1 MRQPSQH
8 IDFRSL
14 RATSLAPGGRTLASK
29 RRQREGGYL
38 LLAIMLMMAFMVI
51 TLTYV
56 VGPSLVQQIKRD
68 REEEMIHRGTEYMRA
83 IKKFYKKNGRY
94 PASLDDLDKGQI
106 RFLRKR
112 YTDPLAKDGK
122 WKLLHYADIA
132 TLVNTSAPGVP
143 AGALGQQ
150 GNSIT
155 PGGALVGG
163 VPNNGGAANSGFGSL
178 GYGSPIQQIQQSV
191 QQQQQY
197 QGQNPGTATGFPITS
212 DQGGS
217 IPINTGGFVTSGGS
231 GYTDQQ
237 SGTGGNQTSGFGSSS
252 FGSGQGQNQGQGQSN
267 SIFGQN
273 TVAGNSQFGGGA
285 IVGVASVDKEKTI
298 RIYNKKK
305 TYDEWQFIYNPAMDQ
320 QNVLLRGPYQP
331 TTIGNTNIGTPASQL
346 NGQQGANGQQNSP
359 FGQQN
364 SGFGQQ
370 NSGFGQQNGFG
381 QQSGFGQQNSPQS
394 FQPLGGGSGQTPQQ

>member
-1 MRQPSQH
+1 MQQPSQKVEP
-8 IDFRSL
+8 
-14 RATSLAPGGRTLASK
+14 RAGRRFFLVRGRRARALK
-29 RRQREGGYL
+29 RRHREGGYL

-56 VGPSLVQQIKRD
+56 VGPAMVQQIKRD

-94 PASLDDLDKGQI
+94 PSSLDDLDKGQI
-106 RFLRKR
+106 RYLRKR

-122 WKLLHYADIA
+122 WKLLHYGDIQ
-132 TLVNTSAPGVP
+132 TLLNVNAPGVP

-150 GNSIT
+150 GAGLGPGGAIT
-155 PGGALVGG
+155 PGAA
-163 VPNNGGAANSGFGSL
+163 GAAGNSGFGSL
-178 GYGSPIQQIQQSV
+178 GYGSPVQSIPQSV
-191 QQQQQY
+191 QQQQQ
-197 QGQNPGTATGFPITS
+197 NPGTVTGFPTGS
-212 DQGGS
+212 DQGGNQEGVPGNS
-217 IPINTGGFVTSGGS
+217 FGFGNSASSGQTGSS
-231 GYTDQQ
+231 SDQQ
-237 SGTGGNQTSGFGSSS
+237 SGGTSGNQSSS
-252 FGSGQGQNQGQGQSN
+252 FGSSPAQGQGQGN

-273 TVAGNSQFGGGA
+273 TAGGNQQFGGGA

-331 TTIGNTNIGTPASQL
+331 TTIGGNTNIGTPAGQL
-346 NGQQGANGQQNSP
+346 NGQQGQQNSP

-364 SGFGQQ
+364 NGFGQQ
-370 NSGFGQQNGFG
+370 NNGFGQQNN
-381 QQSGFGQQNSPQS
+381 GFGQQNNPQS
-394 FQPLGGGSGQTPQQ
+394 FQPLGGSSGQTQQLQ